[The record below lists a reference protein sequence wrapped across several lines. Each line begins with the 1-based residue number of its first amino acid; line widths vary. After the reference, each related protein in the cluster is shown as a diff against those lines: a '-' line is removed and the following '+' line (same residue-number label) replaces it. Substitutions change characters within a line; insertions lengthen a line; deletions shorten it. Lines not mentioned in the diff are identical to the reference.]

1 MPSADEASLEIGS
14 EDPLLREIDAELE
27 NALVE
32 NPADAS
38 EIEQEAEVS
47 ADEDE

>member
-27 NALVE
+27 NALIEEDNQTPVE
-32 NPADAS
+32 TAA
-38 EIEQEAEVS
+38 EAEIS
-47 ADEDE
+47 AE